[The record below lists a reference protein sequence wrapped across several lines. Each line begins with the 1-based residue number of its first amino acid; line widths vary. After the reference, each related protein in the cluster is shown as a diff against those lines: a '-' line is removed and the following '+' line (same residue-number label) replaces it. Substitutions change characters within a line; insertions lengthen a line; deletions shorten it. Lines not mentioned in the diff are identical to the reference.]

1 MYRLLLVDDD
11 VELCQLLD
19 EYLTQEGFN
28 VQLAHSGDRA
38 AELVSSNQ
46 YDLMILDVM
55 LPQMNGFDVLRKVR
69 EFNPLPI
76 LMLTAR
82 GDDID
87 RVVGLEMGADDYLTK
102 PCNPR
107 ELVARIRSIIRRF
120 EMVPSQVQQADNKSL
135 KVGDLTVEHFSRR
148 ILKLQQEIELT
159 TTEFDIL
166 ALLLNSAGQLVTREA
181 ISEQCLGRR
190 LLAYD
195 RSIDMHVSN
204 IRKKLGQSE
213 QGQERIKTIRGT
225 GYQYVAV

>member
-28 VQLAHSGDRA
+28 VQLAHSGDQA

-204 IRKKLGQSE
+204 IRKKLGLSE